1 MTHPLNLRT
10 IRKHMKSGTFA
21 RVLILCALAASQCT
35 ESETNNT
42 AADLL
47 LLGAA
52 SQAAACAAA
61 ESKTQAARQFQSGF
75 ETSADFSGFYVTPLN
90 YQNAA
95 THALS
100 GAQSVSGQSHHAYI
114 YAAGPACPAW
124 QNCNHRAYPTVQLQK
139 SSSGAYRTPVEVE
152 LSVRLNISLVSGQWF
167 SFATLTSD
175 PSDAWARTLLLNL
188 GYING
193 AGAQPYVHLFHLPNQ
208 GQGGWTYQVS
218 DANNPLPFP
227 QNQWVTLKLCVDWNS
242 SGGFARAY
250 QDGTLVSAGPLSGG
264 CGLVQQA
271 HFGLYAPPTL
281 TSGEVFNDNLTIREV
296 ASCN

>member
-1 MTHPLNLRT
+1 MKPLYLL
-10 IRKHMKSGTFA
+10 
-21 RVLILCALAASQCT
+21 VLAAFYAVHCAQ
-35 ESETNNT
+35 SETNNEAT
-42 AADLL
+42 DLL

-61 ESKTQAARQFQSGF
+61 ESKTQASRQFQSGF
-75 ETSADFSGFYVTPLN
+75 ENIADFNGFYITPLN

-95 THALS
+95 THELT
-100 GAQSVSGQSHHAYI
+100 GTQSVSGQSHRAYI

-139 SSSGAYRTPVEVE
+139 TAAGAYRTPVEVE
-152 LSVRLNISLVSGQWF
+152 LSVRLNMSLASGQWV
-167 SFATLTSD
+167 SFVTLTSD

-193 AGAQPYVHLFHLPNQ
+193 TGGQPYVHLFHLPNQ
-208 GQGGWTYQVS
+208 GQGGWSYQIS

-227 QNQWVTLKLCVDWNS
+227 QNQWVTLKVCVDWS
-242 SGGFARAY
+242 STGGFARAY
-250 QDGTLVSAGPLSGG
+250 QNGTLVSAGPLSGG

-271 HFGLYAPPTL
+271 HFGLYAQPTL

>member
-1 MTHPLNLRT
+1 
-10 IRKHMKSGTFA
+10 MKPGYFT
-21 RVLILCALAASQCT
+21 RLLVLCALCAGQCAGD
-35 ESETNNT
+35 ETNDE

-61 ESKTQAARQFQSGF
+61 ESKTQASRQFQSGF
-75 ETSADFSGFYVTPLN
+75 ESIADFNGFYITPQN

-95 THALS
+95 THELA
-100 GAQSVSGQSHHAYI
+100 GTQSVSGLSHHAYI

-124 QNCNHRAYPTVQLQK
+124 QNCNHRAYPTIQLQK
-139 SSSGAYRTPVEVE
+139 TSAGAYRTPVEVE
-152 LSVRLNISLVSGQWF
+152 LSVRLNMSLAAGQWV
-167 SFATLTSD
+167 SFVTLTSD

-193 AGAQPYVHLFHLPNQ
+193 TGGQPYVHLYHLPNQ
-208 GQGGWTYQVS
+208 GQGGWTYQIS

-227 QNQWVTLKLCVDWNS
+227 QNQWVTLKVCVDWNS
-242 SGGFARAY
+242 TGGFARAY
-250 QDGTLVSAGPLSGG
+250 QNGTLVSAGPLSGG

-281 TSGEVFNDNLTIREV
+281 TSGAVYNDNLTIREV